1 MGFDNVKPGDQL
13 KPRQDLK
20 LEAIYGGLTLWKH
33 MYDRRGQTMTVKEL
47 ISGSMIG
54 VEENALI
61 WTLEMFEFDSIYEP
75 IPLSD
80 YLFKDQ

>member
-13 KPRQDLK
+13 KLRQDLK
-20 LEAIYGGLTLWKH
+20 LEAMYGGLTLWKH
-33 MYDRRGQTMTVKEL
+33 MYDRRGQIMTVKEL
-47 ISGSMIG
+47 LAGSTIE
-54 VEENALI
+54 VEENALV
-61 WTLEMFEFDSIYEP
+61 WALEMFEFDSIYEP